1 MKQPIITDQ
10 EKRRMKYLLL
20 KYADE
25 ADVAPRWA
33 EKISTAK
40 DSSVEVRPL
49 WSEGS

>member
-10 EKRRMKYLLL
+10 ENRRMKYLLL
-20 KYADE
+20 KY

-40 DSSVEVRPL
+40 DSSVEVRRP